1 MRRFL
6 NIALALVV
14 AVMVSACAEKKEVK
28 QALLPQYSVE
38 KPEIRDIVY
47 HLDYP
52 GFLESEQIVEI
63 ISRTEG
69 YLQKMNVKPGE
80 VVKEGDVLFVIEP
93 KNYEDKV
100 KEAEANL
107 ETAKANLTLA
117 ETTLERMTEA
127 AKSQAVSELD
137 VIQAQT
143 QVDLCKAA
151 VKKAESGKS
160 LAETNLDYCYV
171 KAPCS
176 GRVSVNKV
184 DVGNYVTPK
193 TMLAT
198 LYKDDNMYVNFSIEA
213 SKLIWAQAQA
223 KTSNLKLNKNGE
235 FDNVTVYLADS
246 KGGKYPY
253 EAKLDYLSPS
263 SDISTGTVDMRAKI
277 KNSSRELNN
286 GVLVEVSLPFKNV
299 EKAVLIPES
308 SIGTDQS
315 GRYIYVVEND
325 TVRYRSV
332 QVGQLES
339 DNKREIV
346 KGLTADEWYITQA
359 LTKVRNGQVI
369 KPIEKETS
377 K

>member
-1 MRRFL
+1 MRKIL
-6 NIALALVV
+6 NLTLTLVM
-14 AVMVSACAEKKEVK
+14 AVMVTACAEKEVK
-28 QALLPQYSVE
+28 QAPLPQYSVE
-38 KPEIRDIVY
+38 KPELRDIVY
-47 HLDYP
+47 KLNYP
-52 GFLESEQIVEI
+52 GFLQSEQVVDI

-69 YLQKMNVKPGE
+69 YLQKMNVKPGQT
-80 VVKEGDVLFVIEP
+80 VKEGDVLFVIEP
-93 KNYEDKV
+93 KNYEDKL
-100 KEAEANL
+100 KEAEASL
-107 ETAKANLTLA
+107 ETAKANLKLA
-117 ETTLERMTEA
+117 ETTLERMQEA

-143 QVDLCKAA
+143 QVDLCKAS

-176 GRVSVNKV
+176 GRISVNKV

-198 LYKDDNMYVNFSIEA
+198 LYKDDNLYVNFSIEA
-213 SKLIWAQAQA
+213 SKLIWAQGQA
-223 KTSNLKLNKNGE
+223 KNSSIKLGKNDAFE
-235 FDNVTVYLADS
+235 NVTVSLVDS
-246 KGGKYPY
+246 KGNVYAY
-253 EAKLDYLSPS
+253 TAKLDYLSPS
-263 SDISTGTVDMRAKI
+263 SDISTGTVDMRAVI
-277 KNSSRELNN
+277 NNSSKDLNN
-286 GVLVEVSLPFKNV
+286 GVLVNVSLPFKNV

-332 QVGQLES
+332 QVGQLEA

-346 KGLTADEWYITQA
+346 KGLTSDEWYITQA

>member
-1 MRRFL
+1 MKRVL
-6 NIALALVV
+6 NITLTVLVTIILT
-14 AVMVSACAEKKEVK
+14 ACAEKEVK
-28 QALLPQYSVE
+28 QAPLPQYSVE
-38 KPEIRDIVY
+38 KPELRDIVY

-52 GFLESEQIVEI
+52 GFLQSELVVDI

-69 YLQKMNVKPGE
+69 YLEKMNVKPGQT
-80 VVKEGDVLFVIEP
+80 VKAGDVLFVIEP
-93 KNYEDKV
+93 KNYEDKLT
-100 KEAEANL
+100 EAIANL
-107 ETAKANLTLA
+107 ETAKANLVLA
-117 ETTLERMTEA
+117 ETTLERMKEA
-127 AKSQAVSELD
+127 SKSNAVSELD
-137 VIQAQT
+137 VVQAQT

-160 LAETNLDYCYV
+160 LAQTNLDYCYI
-171 KAPCS
+171 KAPS
-176 GRVSVNKV
+176 NGRVSLNKI

-193 TMLAT
+193 TLLAT
-198 LYKDDNMYVNFSIEA
+198 LYKDDNLYVNFSIEA

-223 KTSNLKLNKNGE
+223 KNSNIKLGKGDAFETIN
-235 FDNVTVYLADS
+235 VYLTDT
-246 KGGKYPY
+246 KGNVYSY
-253 EAKLDYLSPS
+253 SAKLDYLSPS
-263 SDISTGTVDMRAKI
+263 ADISTGTVDMRAVVNNKH
-277 KNSSRELNN
+277 KELNN
-286 GVLVEVSLPFKNV
+286 GVLVNVSLPFKNV

-339 DNKREIV
+339 DNKREILS
-346 KGLTADEWYITQA
+346 GLSSDEWYVTKA

-369 KPIEKETS
+369 NPIEKETS

>member
-1 MRRFL
+1 MKRVL
-6 NIALALVV
+6 NITLTVLVTIILT
-14 AVMVSACAEKKEVK
+14 ACAEKEVK
-28 QALLPQYSVE
+28 QAPLPQYSVE
-38 KPEIRDIVY
+38 KPELRDIVY

-52 GFLESEQIVEI
+52 GFLQSELVVDI

-69 YLQKMNVKPGE
+69 YLEKMNVKPGQT
-80 VVKEGDVLFVIEP
+80 VKAGDVLFVIEP
-93 KNYEDKV
+93 KNYEDKLT
-100 KEAEANL
+100 EAIANL
-107 ETAKANLTLA
+107 ETAKANLVLA
-117 ETTLERMTEA
+117 ETTLERMKEA
-127 AKSQAVSELD
+127 SKSNAVSELD
-137 VIQAQT
+137 VVQAQT

-160 LAETNLDYCYV
+160 LAQTNLDYCYI
-171 KAPCS
+171 KAPS
-176 GRVSVNKV
+176 NGRVSLNTI

-193 TMLAT
+193 TLLAT
-198 LYKDDNMYVNFSIEA
+198 LYKDDNLYVNFSIEA

-223 KTSNLKLNKNGE
+223 KNSNIKLGKGDAFETINI
-235 FDNVTVYLADS
+235 YLTDS
-246 KGGKYPY
+246 KGNVYSY
-253 EAKLDYLSPS
+253 SAKLDYLSPS
-263 SDISTGTVDMRAKI
+263 ADISTGTVDMRAVVNNKH
-277 KNSSRELNN
+277 KELNN
-286 GVLVEVSLPFKNV
+286 GVLVNVSLPFKNV

-339 DNKREIV
+339 DNKREILS
-346 KGLTADEWYITQA
+346 GLSSDEWYVTKA

-369 KPIEKETS
+369 NPIEKETS

>member
-1 MRRFL
+1 MRKIL
-6 NIALALVV
+6 NLTLTLVM
-14 AVMVSACAEKKEVK
+14 AVMVTACAEKEVK
-28 QALLPQYSVE
+28 QAPLPQYSVE
-38 KPEIRDIVY
+38 KPELRDIVY
-47 HLDYP
+47 KLNYP
-52 GFLESEQIVEI
+52 GFLQSEQVVDI

-69 YLQKMNVKPGE
+69 YLQKMNVKPGQT
-80 VVKEGDVLFVIEP
+80 VKEGDVLFVIEP
-93 KNYEDKV
+93 KNYEDKL
-100 KEAEANL
+100 KEAEASL
-107 ETAKANLTLA
+107 ETAKANLKLA
-117 ETTLERMTEA
+117 ETTLERMQEA

-151 VKKAESGKS
+151 VKKAESNKS
-160 LAETNLDYCYV
+160 LAATNLDYCYV

-176 GRVSVNKV
+176 GRISVNKV

-198 LYKDDNMYVNFSIEA
+198 LYKDDKMFVNFSIEA
-213 SKLIWAQAQA
+213 SKLIWAQGQA
-223 KTSNLKLNKNGE
+223 KGSNIKLSKSDTFE
-235 FDNVTVYLADS
+235 NVTISLVDS
-246 KGGKYPY
+246 KGNVYAY
-253 EAKLDYLSPS
+253 TAKLDYLSPS
-263 SDISTGTVDMRAKI
+263 SDISTGTVDMRAVVN
-277 KNSSRELNN
+277 NSSKALNN
-286 GVLVEVSLPFKNV
+286 GVLVNVSVPFKNV

-332 QVGQLES
+332 EVGQLEA

-359 LTKVRNGQVI
+359 LTKVRNGQAI

>member
-1 MRRFL
+1 MRKKL
-6 NIALALVV
+6 NIALTIVV
-14 AVMVSACAEKKEVK
+14 AVIMTACAEKEVK
-28 QALLPQYSVE
+28 QAPLPKYSVE
-38 KPEIRDIVY
+38 KPELRDIVY

-52 GFLESEQIVEI
+52 GYLQSQQVVDI
-63 ISRTEG
+63 IARTEG
-69 YLQKMNVKPGE
+69 YLQNMNIKPGE
-80 VVKEGDVLFVIEP
+80 TVKEGDVLFVVEP
-93 KNYEDKV
+93 KNYEDKLR
-100 KEAEANL
+100 EAEASL
-107 ETAKANLTLA
+107 ETAKANLKLA

-151 VKKAESGKS
+151 VKKAESCKS
-160 LAETNLDYCYV
+160 LAATNLDYCYV

-176 GRVSVNKV
+176 GRISVNKV
-184 DVGNYVTPK
+184 DLGNYVTPK
-193 TMLAT
+193 TLLAT

-223 KTSNLKLNKNGE
+223 KSSNLKLNKKGE
-235 FDNVTVYLADS
+235 FDKVTVYLSDS
-246 KGGKYPY
+246 KGVAYPY
-253 EAKLDYLSPS
+253 QAKLDYLSPS
-263 SDISTGTVDMRAKI
+263 SDISTGTVDMRAVIDNKS
-277 KNSSRELNN
+277 KELNN
-286 GVLVEVSLPFKNV
+286 GVVVNISLPFKNV

-339 DNKREIV
+339 DNKREII
-346 KGLTADEWYITQA
+346 KGLNADEWYVTKA

-369 KPIEKETS
+369 DPIEQETS

>member
-1 MRRFL
+1 MRKIL
-6 NIALALVV
+6 NLTLTLVM
-14 AVMVSACAEKKEVK
+14 AVMVTACAEKEVK
-28 QALLPQYSVE
+28 QAPLPQYSVE
-38 KPEIRDIVY
+38 KPELRDIVY
-47 HLDYP
+47 KLNYP
-52 GFLESEQIVEI
+52 GFLQSEQVVDI

-69 YLQKMNVKPGE
+69 YLQKMNVKPGQT
-80 VVKEGDVLFVIEP
+80 VKEGDVLFVIEP
-93 KNYEDKV
+93 KNYEDKL
-100 KEAEANL
+100 KEAEASL
-107 ETAKANLTLA
+107 ETAKANLKLA
-117 ETTLERMTEA
+117 ETTLERMQEA

-151 VKKAESGKS
+151 VKKAESNKS
-160 LAETNLDYCYV
+160 LAATNLDYCYV

-176 GRVSVNKV
+176 GRISVNKV

-198 LYKDDNMYVNFSIEA
+198 LYKDDKMFVNFSIEA
-213 SKLIWAQAQA
+213 SKLIWAQGQA
-223 KTSNLKLNKNGE
+223 KGSNIKLSKNDTFE
-235 FDNVTVYLADS
+235 NVTISLVDS
-246 KGGKYPY
+246 KGNVYAY
-253 EAKLDYLSPS
+253 TAKLDYLSPS
-263 SDISTGTVDMRAKI
+263 SDISTGTVDMRAVVN
-277 KNSSRELNN
+277 NSSKALNN
-286 GVLVEVSLPFKNV
+286 GVLVNVSVPFKNV
-299 EKAVLIPES
+299 EEAVLIPES

-332 QVGQLES
+332 QVGQLEE

-346 KGLTADEWYITQA
+346 KGLNADEWYITQA